1 MIERHLRHQEIYSPL
16 GLIRKLKD
24 IQKSQ
29 TMQIMEFSDYQKKAK
44 RDFCFTRVPFTR
56 VRQLKIGKALG
67 VISYKLDHES
77 VWTIVSVRR
86 EPMST
91 RKGSSKN
98 SARKPKETQINT
110 LPKPSLSL
118 EKKKDLVSML
128 PYMPE
133 NDRKFM
139 SSILF
144 HNPFH

>member
-1 MIERHLRHQEIYSPL
+1 
-16 GLIRKLKD
+16 
-24 IQKSQ
+24 
-29 TMQIMEFSDYQKKAK
+29 MEFSDYQKKAQ

-91 RKGSSKN
+91 RKGSSKS